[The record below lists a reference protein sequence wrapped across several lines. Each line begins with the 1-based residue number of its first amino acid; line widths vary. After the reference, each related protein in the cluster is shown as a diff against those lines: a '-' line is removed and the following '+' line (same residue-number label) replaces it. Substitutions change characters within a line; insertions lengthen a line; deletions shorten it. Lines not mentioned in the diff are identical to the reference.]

1 MYLKGENISFG
12 YRKDDL
18 ILNNVDISL
27 GSGEVLGLVGDSG
40 SGKSTLCKILAGYE
54 NNYQGSVS
62 IDGKKIPSNTYN
74 PVQLIFQ
81 HPEKAVNPRWKMRDI
96 LNEGHVVSQD
106 VLDSF
111 GIKKSWLDRWPN
123 ELSGGELQRFA
134 LARALSPETKFLIAD
149 EITTMVDAI
158 TQVQIWESILDIA
171 ERLNIGILVVSHEK
185 KLLKK
190 VCHEVVYLSRINNAG
205 LYNELAFRD
214 MQNAS
219 LSGMVP
225 E

>member
-1 MYLKGENISFG
+1 MHLKGENISFG
-12 YRKDDL
+12 YKKGTW

-27 GSGEVLGLVGDSG
+27 GSGEVLGLIGDSG
-40 SGKSTLCKILAGYE
+40 SGKSTLCKILSGYE
-54 NNYQGSVS
+54 TNYNGTVS

-81 HPEKAVNPRWKMRDI
+81 HPEKAVNPKWKMKDI

-111 GIKKSWLDRWPN
+111 GIKKNWLNRWPN

-134 LARALSPETKFLIAD
+134 LARALGPKTKFLIAD

-158 TQVQIWESILDIA
+158 TQAQIWESILGIVEKMDI
-171 ERLNIGILVVSHEK
+171 GVLVVSHEK
-185 KLLKK
+185 KLMNRL
-190 VCHEVVYLSRINNAG
+190 CHDVIDISRINKT
-205 LYNELAFRD
+205 
-214 MQNAS
+214 
-219 LSGMVP
+219 
-225 E
+225 